1 MMRTRIL
8 HKQLFKLWFP
18 NKASINGSSCCI
30 FAYWLRLPWG
40 TMTSNAVVALKTL
53 VSKEN
58 PEDRFNSVEKR
69 RNPEGLVISAIPHL
83 TSAVPQTWGQC
94 QRPCSLPCC
103 GHPQQLLGSKF
114 PEPTVLLCSA
124 VYPGPMCILA
134 HSSFSRKM
142 LSLLWSRLALSSRNG
157 YSPYMFYNFLFLNIN
172 LVIFLGWIKTRHMIL
187 RKTRTCFQEMIFFS
201 MKYKNLLSSKV
212 ITRKAQIL
220 WCWFFMFICNLNK

>member
-40 TMTSNAVVALKTL
+40 TVTSNAVVALKTL

-69 RNPEGLVISAIPHL
+69 RNPEGLFQIWPQLFHKLGVSVKGHVHFH
-83 TSAVPQTWGQC
+83 AVATHNSSWEASFQ
-94 QRPCSLPCC
+94 S
-103 GHPQQLLGSKF
+103 QQSSFALL
-114 PEPTVLLCSA
+114 
-124 VYPGPMCILA
+124 CILA
-134 HSSFSRKM
+134 HFSFSCKM
-142 LSLLWSRLALSSRNG
+142 LSLLWSRLALSSKNG
-157 YSPYMFYNFLFLNIN
+157 YSPYMFYNFLSLNIN

-187 RKTRTCFQEMIFFS
+187 RKTRTCFREMIFFS

>member
-18 NKASINGSSCCI
+18 NKASINGSSCFI
-30 FAYWLRLPWG
+30 FAYWWRLPWG

-69 RNPEGLVISAIPHL
+69 SSPEGLVISAIPNL

-103 GHPQQLLGSKF
+103 CTHNSSWEASFQSQQSSF
-114 PEPTVLLCSA
+114 ALLCGS
-124 VYPGPMCILA
+124 PMRILA
-134 HSSFSRKM
+134 HSSFSSKM
-142 LSLLWSRLALSSRNG
+142 LSLLWWRLALSSRNG

-187 RKTRTCFQEMIFFS
+187 RKTRTCFWEMIFFS
-201 MKYKNLLSSKV
+201 MK
-212 ITRKAQIL
+212 
-220 WCWFFMFICNLNK
+220 